1 MRANGGQVER
11 QQHLL
16 DAVRLARKQAVAQR
30 PAGRPLRLQREQPV
44 GCQQER
50 ILLHRDERRQKAV
63 EPCEGGVRH
72 ILVPARHQLLA
83 RLRRKQSRAMRR
95 EELER
100 LLEIAR
106 RLAEAR
112 ADRFRLRLQRLEV
125 VPFQKNAPLP
135 GHPGRQLAQNA
146 AVGNVSER
154 VEIRLH
160 AVARAQDER
169 ARREEQDAAEQKPN
183 AYEPVRFQGDPRW

>member
-1 MRANGGQVER
+1 MSYRVISPDTEAVIRKWNIPALPAAAIAASGLNEEQIAE
-11 QQHLL
+11 LL
-16 DAVRLARKQAVAQR
+16 DASEE
-30 PAGRPLRLQREQPV
+30 LR
-44 GCQQER
+44 
-50 ILLHRDERRQKAV
+50 
-63 EPCEGGVRH
+63 PCECEAIDRVC
-72 ILVPARHQLLA
+72 
-83 RLRRKQSRAMRR
+83 
-95 EELER
+95 
-100 LLEIAR
+100 R